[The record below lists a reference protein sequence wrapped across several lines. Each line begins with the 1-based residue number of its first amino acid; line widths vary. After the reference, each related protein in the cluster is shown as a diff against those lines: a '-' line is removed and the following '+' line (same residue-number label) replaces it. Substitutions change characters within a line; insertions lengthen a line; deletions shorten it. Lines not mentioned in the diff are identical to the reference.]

1 MCKDIA
7 SKCDICSERKLTN
20 VVKDG
25 KMPLREDKLIK
36 PWDLLSVD
44 LCGLWIV
51 KCEFEEPQQI
61 QEMKIW
67 ALTMID
73 EGLSWPEIA
82 PIENKYAEEM
92 TKLVDNY
99 WFSRYPRPLYYI
111 HDNGGEFIGQGFV
124 ELLQSYGVDPK
135 PTTVKNPQS
144 NGLHERKHL
153 VLCEMLRS
161 QKLYV
166 PKESIA
172 RREIN
177 RVLQSA
183 AWAMRTSIHM
193 ITKYS
198 PGQLIFQRNM
208 IIHKRVIADWEW
220 IHSRRRSQQIK
231 DNERENRSRTNYIY
245 KAGDMIRIIT
255 TAKDRRGKLIGFEHP
270 GPYAVTQAHNNG
282 TITIRYG
289 NFLERIKI
297 RRVKIVNNK

>member
-99 WFSRYPRPLYYI
+99 WFSRYPRPLYCI

-198 PGQLIFQRNM
+198 PGQLIFQRDM
-208 IIHKRVIADWEW
+208 IIHKKVIADW
-220 IHSRRRSQQIK
+220 
-231 DNERENRSRTNYIY
+231 
-245 KAGDMIRIIT
+245 
-255 TAKDRRGKLIGFEHP
+255 
-270 GPYAVTQAHNNG
+270 
-282 TITIRYG
+282 
-289 NFLERIKI
+289 
-297 RRVKIVNNK
+297 